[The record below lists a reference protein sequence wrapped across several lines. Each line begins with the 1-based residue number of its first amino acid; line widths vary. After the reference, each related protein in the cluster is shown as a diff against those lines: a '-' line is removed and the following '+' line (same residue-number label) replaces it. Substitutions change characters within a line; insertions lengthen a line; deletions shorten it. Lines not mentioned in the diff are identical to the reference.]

1 MTDSRNALV
10 FGLDRSSVRAVE
22 VWLRRPRAGWP
33 GISAQRKRALAAA
46 DGGMWGWLQQQR
58 PTTAGVPCH
67 APQLRISAK
76 RFAPPVG
83 SGVRLRAAIG
93 EHGCDGNHGGG
104 GSLTWRSAGEHPEG
118 RAGAAWTHRPNGA
131 TTAINPGRS
140 RSPLNAVSGWKLGL
154 RITDFARFI
163 NSEIALL
170 CGRQGAAAHGD
181 VLVGSGGTQGR
192 SRDHAKKGSS
202 AQALG
207 AKRVAVEPLDPSPGD
222 RRVGAGVPPRADRRT
237 TRRRGRRPR
246 AWGEARGP
254 RTTQPRPLRSE
265 KRAAA

>member
-1 MTDSRNALV
+1 
-10 FGLDRSSVRAVE
+10 
-22 VWLRRPRAGWP
+22 
-33 GISAQRKRALAAA
+33 
-46 DGGMWGWLQQQR
+46 MWGWLQQQR
-58 PTTAGVPCH
+58 PTLQEFHAN

-76 RFAPPVG
+76 RFALPVG

-118 RAGAAWTHRPNGA
+118 QARVAGTHRPTGA
-131 TTAINPGRS
+131 TTAINPGWS

-170 CGRQGAAAHGD
+170 CGRQGAATHGD
-181 VLVGSGGTQGR
+181 VLVGSGGTQKEIARPREG
-192 SRDHAKKGSS
+192 GVVG
-202 AQALG
+202 QARG

-222 RRVGAGVPPRADRRT
+222 RRVGAGVPPRADRAT